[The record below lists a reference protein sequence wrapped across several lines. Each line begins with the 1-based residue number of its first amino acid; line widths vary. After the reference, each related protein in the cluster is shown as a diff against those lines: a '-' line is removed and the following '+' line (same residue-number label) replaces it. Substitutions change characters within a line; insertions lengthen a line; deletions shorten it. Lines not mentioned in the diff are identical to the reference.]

1 MAVLDDLAVEVSMK
15 WFVGQWGAATA
26 VCMQFE
32 GDIAPTTCCEALGK
46 SINSKGCSP
55 RLRHQTQA
63 WLPGE
68 K

>member
-1 MAVLDDLAVEVSMK
+1 MAVLDDLAVEVSMRR
-15 WFVGQWGAATA
+15 VVELWGAATA
-26 VCMQFE
+26 VCMQYE
-32 GDIAPTTCCEALGK
+32 GDIAPTTCCEAMGK
-46 SINSKGCSP
+46 SISSDGYSP